1 MSTRLENGSF
11 KPKNL
16 DVGITGVV
24 KRKVIIQSCFA
35 MEIQELVRHLSG
47 NRPGDY
53 SERWR
58 KSVLTGYNVSSLV
71 VDRLCY
77 QARGENTAVTYFYF
91 DFAVRKE
98 QSATSILG
106 VLLKQIVG
114 EMEMIPEDISRAFEE
129 VSRGFG
135 TSRPRLSDMVKMF
148 QAITSSLRLYI
159 CFDALDEY
167 AAVHRANL
175 LDSLKQILEKS
186 PHTRIFIT
194 GRPHIRAEIEKHL
207 ARQVITACISPRKND
222 IIEYLRLKL
231 DKDETPDAM
240 DESLA
245 RDILEKI
252 PENMPET
259 YVGRMV
265 IGIPP
270 NALR

>member
-1 MSTRLENGSF
+1 M
-11 KPKNL
+11 
-16 DVGITGVV
+16 TGAA
-24 KRKVIIQSCFA
+24 KRKVIMQSCFA
-35 MEIQELVRHLSG
+35 MGIQGSVRHLSG
-47 NRPGDY
+47 NRPGEY

-58 KSVLTGYNVSSLV
+58 KSMLTYYDVSSLV

-77 QARGENTAVTYFYF
+77 QARGKNTAVTHFYF
-91 DFAVRKE
+91 DFATRKE

-114 EMEMIPEDISRAFEE
+114 EMEMTPKDISRTFQE

-135 TSRPRLSDMVKMF
+135 TPRPRLSDMVKML

-175 LDSLKQILEKS
+175 LDSLNQILEKS

-194 GRPHIRAEIEKHL
+194 GRPHIRAEIENHL
-207 ARQVITACISPRKND
+207 ARQVITACISSRKND
-222 IIEYLRLKL
+222 IIEYLRLRL

-240 DESLA
+240 DEGLA

-252 PENMPET
+252 PENMSET
-259 YVGRMV
+259 YVGPMV
-265 IGIPP
+265 MGISP